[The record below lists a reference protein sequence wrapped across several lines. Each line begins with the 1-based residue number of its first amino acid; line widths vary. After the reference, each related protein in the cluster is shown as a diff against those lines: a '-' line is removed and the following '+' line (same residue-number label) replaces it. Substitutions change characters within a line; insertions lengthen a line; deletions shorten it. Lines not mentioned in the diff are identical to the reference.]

1 MHDPRRK
8 QKQRWS
14 PAEVAAVM
22 RHFKDSIKKGKLAT
36 KNQCQQ
42 CKAAEHPVL
51 ANRTVQN
58 IRDFVRNRGRS
69 LRKKSD
75 KWTATSLVFEL
86 VSSVHVFV
94 AELPVYCLETVE
106 WITVSYCKCLI
117 LYSVWYSTNTLS
129 NTVQYQTLYQTL
141 YSIKHFI
148 KHWYCS
154 VW

>member
-141 YSIKHFI
+141 YSI
-148 KHWYCS
+148 S

>member
-1 MHDPRRK
+1 MFPNNVDEEHDPRRK

-58 IRDFVRNRGRS
+58 IETLFEIVADPLERRV
-69 LRKKSD
+69 
-75 KWTATSLVFEL
+75 TSEQP
-86 VSSVHVFV
+86 
-94 AELPVYCLETVE
+94 PVLF
-106 WITVSYCKCLI
+106 
-117 LYSVWYSTNTLS
+117 LS
-129 NTVQYQTLYQTL
+129 
-141 YSIKHFI
+141 
-148 KHWYCS
+148 
-154 VW
+154 